1 MATSFS
7 PFPVCSLPWECGAHE
22 QLFLDRSPESQHLY
36 TIFPSSL
43 SRCSQRRSF
52 TRPGTRS
59 PQLCAPSSCIVR
71 VVGANARLLRDSIPL
86 SSAGLGITVI
96 LPSAFVAF
104 PAGETDSLPTRA
116 RTRIISAGAF
126 HNLLLWAFL
135 SFLAWMP
142 ISDVVWPVLGYRNVR
157 GYGRVVVGV
166 DVVSSTMPSTP
177 SESPH
182 TNALHRTHPFTITSL

>member
-1 MATSFS
+1 MTTSYS
-7 PFPVCSLPWECGAHE
+7 LLRTCIIPLECVAHGRLFP
-22 QLFLDRSPESQHLY
+22 DRSPESQPLY
-36 TIFPSSL
+36 TTFPSSL

-52 TRPGTRS
+52 TRPGTRLL
-59 PQLCAPSSCIVR
+59 QLCAPSSCIVR

-166 DVVSSTMPSTP
+166 DVVSPIMPSTP
-177 SESPH
+177 SESQH